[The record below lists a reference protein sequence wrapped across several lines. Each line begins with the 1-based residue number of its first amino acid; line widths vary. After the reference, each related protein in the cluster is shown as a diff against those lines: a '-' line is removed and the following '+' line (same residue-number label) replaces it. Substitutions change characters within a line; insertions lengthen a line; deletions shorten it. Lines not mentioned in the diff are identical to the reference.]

1 MPHVDGFI
9 IWTITSE
16 LTTAEYVWEKTVIIQ
31 PPDAMAASGL
41 EPIDVLKFP
50 TKFQITQEYRQN
62 YIAFFF
68 GFRLQESNKRQT
80 KQK

>member
-1 MPHVDGFI
+1 M
-9 IWTITSE
+9 WKITSE
-16 LTTAEYVWEKTVIIQ
+16 LTTAEDVWEKAVIIQ
-31 PPDAMAASGL
+31 PPNAMAASGL

-50 TKFQITQEYRQN
+50 TKSQITQEYRQN

-68 GFRLQESNKRQT
+68 ELRLQESDKHQT